1 MLQIIYISI
10 TLVYAL
16 VVTKVKLAKIQRIMS
31 CVPQHWPYCRN
42 FHLSQT
48 GRILIAWDTNIWHY
62 LVISTSLQQI
72 TLKVRNQGG
81 LEGSFTIVYGENTQ
95 GRRMALWKD
104 LMISR
109 TQTYLG

>member
-1 MLQIIYISI
+1 MLYISI
-10 TLVYAL
+10 TLVYGL
-16 VVTKVKLAKIQRIMS
+16 VENIVKLAKIQRIMS

-109 TQTYLG
+109 PQTYLG